1 MSPRF
6 RRNCLLVGIAGLAA
20 CAAGA
25 AANPA
30 AFFRAYLVAYLFWLG
45 IALGCM
51 AIVLIHY
58 LTGGAWGLVIRRVL
72 ESGTRT
78 LPLLALAFLP
88 LAFGL
93 RELYEW
99 ARPEVV
105 AADALL
111 RHKSAYLNAPFFLVR
126 AAIYLAAWIA
136 VAAVLRRWSPE
147 DAAPPRRL
155 RVLAGPGL
163 AVYGLT
169 MTFAAID
176 WVMSLEPHWF
186 STVYGMMFATGQVL
200 AGFAFVIAV
209 TTLLARRA
217 PLAGLVAPNHF
228 TDLGNLLLA
237 FVMLWAYLAF
247 AQYLLIW
254 AGNLPEEIPWYLRRQ
269 QGGWAA
275 VAVALIGSSSWPRA
289 SSACATSISSGSSC
303 RTSSRTGCRST
314 GWTWQRPS
322 DSAASGSRPSAGSSI
337 ADRSFHS
344 TTHCSARH
352 SDMDTTE
359 HRGHESS
366 DANVRGVV
374 WAGVA
379 LAVTA
384 LVVQVG

>member
-111 RHKSAYLNAPFFLVR
+111 RHKSTYLNPPFFLVR

-275 VAVALIGSSSWPRA
+275 VAVALILFHFAVPFALLLSRA
-289 SSACATSISSGSSC
+289 VKRHALLFV
-303 RTSSRTGCRST
+303 
-314 GWTWQRPS
+314 
-322 DSAASGSRPSAGSSI
+322 AAGILCMRYV
-337 ADRSFHS
+337 DLF
-344 TTHCSARH
+344 
-352 SDMDTTE
+352 
-359 HRGHESS
+359 
-366 DANVRGVV
+366 
-374 WAGVA
+374 W
-379 LAVTA
+379 
-384 LVVQVG
+384 LVVPDLEPHGLSLHWMDVAAPVGLGGVWLATFGWQLDRRPLLPLHDPLLHEALGHGHD